1 MRLADGRGA
10 LSEESSHGPKQW
22 FRLAEEKTVVDRWR
36 RAGCGGSF
44 AMTRFDTT
52 VPTVPGTVA
61 GVVRAGGVRIGTLVP
76 VVILACVLLAAC
88 SDTAVTDPTP
98 AVLGP
103 TPATRQTE
111 GLPASAGHTVRTTES
126 PESDT
131 SRAVQSDA
139 SPANPNSAEERSP
152 RLASP
157 SAAGVPGNTPAT
169 PAFSV
174 PPVSGLDA
182 FGLTHGPRGFQ
193 LPIRTVAVHV
203 VDNPNNVTLVID
215 PSQGKQTYQFLIH
228 RLASMGMTITANGN
242 NSLIFH
248 GRGWTGAYTA
258 SADAAALTLR
268 TGPVG

>member
-1 MRLADGRGA
+1 MRIGA
-10 LSEESSHGPKQW
+10 LIPV
-22 FRLAEEKTVVDRWR
+22 TVL
-36 RAGCGGSF
+36 
-44 AMTRFDTT
+44 T
-52 VPTVPGTVA
+52 
-61 GVVRAGGVRIGTLVP
+61 
-76 VVILACVLLAAC
+76 CVLPAAC
-88 SDTAVTDPTP
+88 SGTAVTGPTP

-111 GLPASAGHTVRTTES
+111 GLPASAGQTVRTTEH
-126 PESDT
+126 PESDAT
-131 SRAVQSDA
+131 RAVPSDA

-152 RLASP
+152 RPASP
-157 SAAGVPGNTPAT
+157 SAAGVLGNTPAT

-242 NSLIFH
+242 NSLVFH

>member
-1 MRLADGRGA
+1 
-10 LSEESSHGPKQW
+10 
-22 FRLAEEKTVVDRWR
+22 
-36 RAGCGGSF
+36 
-44 AMTRFDTT
+44 
-52 VPTVPGTVA
+52 
-61 GVVRAGGVRIGTLVP
+61 
-76 VVILACVLLAAC
+76 
-88 SDTAVTDPTP
+88 
-98 AVLGP
+98 
-103 TPATRQTE
+103 
-111 GLPASAGHTVRTTES
+111 
-126 PESDT
+126 
-131 SRAVQSDA
+131 
-139 SPANPNSAEERSP
+139 
-152 RLASP
+152 
-157 SAAGVPGNTPAT
+157 VPGNTPAT